1 MMKKEETKKHP
12 ILKIIFILLVTIFCL
27 LLYSRFVSTSG
38 LKVKE
43 YHLTN
48 YNITDNFNGFKII
61 HISDIHYGRVINNK
75 RLEEIVEKINSLK
88 PDIVVLTGDLIDR
101 NVKLEQEDIELLTKT
116 LLKINVTIDKY
127 AIKGNHDYYFN
138 EWETV
143 IENSNFIN
151 LGNKYEL
158 IYKNGYDPI
167 LIAGLNSMQENIS
180 FATRFEN
187 IQQEIN
193 KENIKSIYNILLVH
207 EPDPIDE
214 INLDNYQL
222 VLGGHS
228 HNGQVRLPL
237 IGPLV
242 KADGAK
248 KYYDE
253 HYKIGNTELYISS
266 GLGTT
271 GLDFRFFNKPS
282 FNLYR
287 ITNK

>member
-12 ILKIIFILLVTIFCL
+12 ILKIIFILLVIIFCL

-48 YNITDNFNGFKII
+48 SNITDNFNGFKII

-127 AIKGNHDYYFN
+127 AIKGNHDYSFT
-138 EWETV
+138 EWNNV

-151 LGNKYEL
+151 LGDKYEL